1 MTLEKEIKKALN
13 LPNYRYEVF
22 NVEGIDHPESDG
34 EQFIC
39 LNTGNKDYDLAMLE
53 RIQEYLKPQTKE
65 VVYLVACTDEDRW
78 GKKTYEG
85 SVLLVKLK

>member
-34 EQFIC
+34 EEFIC

-53 RIQEYLKPQTKE
+53 RIQEYLKPQTRE
-65 VVYLVACTDEDRW
+65 VLYLEASMDEDRW
-78 GKKTYEG
+78 GDEYYCG
-85 SVLLVKLK
+85 SVLLIKLK

>member
-65 VVYLVACTDEDRW
+65 VVYLVASIDEDHW
-78 GKKTYEG
+78 GRKTYEG
-85 SVLLVKLK
+85 SVLLIKLK

>member
-1 MTLEKEIKKALN
+1 MTLEKEIRIAFN
-13 LPNYRYEVF
+13 IQNYRREVF

-53 RIQEYLKPQTKE
+53 RIQEYLKPQTRE
-65 VVYLVACTDEDRW
+65 VLYLVASMDEDRW
-78 GKKTYEG
+78 GNEYYCG
-85 SVLLVKLK
+85 SVLLIKLK

>member
-1 MTLEKEIKKALN
+1 MTLEKELRIAFN
-13 LPNYRYEVF
+13 IQNYRREVF

-53 RIQEYLKPQTKE
+53 RIQEYLKPQTRE
-65 VVYLVACTDEDRW
+65 VLYLVASMDEDRW
-78 GKKTYEG
+78 ANEYYCG
-85 SVLLVKLK
+85 SVLLIKLK